1 MADISAEIAA
11 FRDAIYGEEVRG
23 SMISL
28 AEKLNDVSE
37 DTEATV
43 DSFETNITAAITAA
57 NEAAT
62 NANSKATAAN
72 TAASSANAA
81 ADGANAAADGANS
94 AAESATAQA
103 TAASN
108 LITQAQSAEQ
118 ARATAENERRTA
130 ETVRA
135 SAESARANAETN
147 RASNE
152 VTRQDNETARNSAEA
167 ARVTAESGRA
177 SNETQRNNAETN
189 RNVAETNRASAF
201 RAIQDAWQDMEQQV
215 LPPATTSTI
224 GGIIVG
230 DGLTVQSDGTLSFE
244 AGDVLTKSEAAET
257 YATITTV
264 EGKSDV
270 GHVHSTADLT
280 SGTLP
285 VNRGG
290 TGVTTA
296 AAERERLGLGSTTD
310 ALPVANGGTGA
321 TTKADA
327 RSSLDVV
334 ACSDQSAMNASLSS
348 LTAATQIWGIWANC
362 TNEANTEHSGNRVG
376 LLLYNDG
383 ILLYD
388 GSSRWKLSASTTT
401 TTTVASIIAAASGIS
416 ITDAQYAERNG
427 VAMLR
432 FVFKATSDK
441 SASFNI
447 GTVVSGKRPAIISY
461 GSFTSDKLTY
471 INVNTTGLV
480 TGYGTPTTN
489 TSYSVGFTYI
499 LA

>member
-11 FRDAIYGEEVRG
+11 FQNAVYGEEVRG

-28 AEKLNDVSE
+28 AEKLNDVTE

-81 ADGANAAADGANS
+81 ADGANAAASDANS

-108 LITQAQSAEQ
+108 LIAQAQSAEQ
-118 ARATAENERRTA
+118 ARVTAENERRTA
-130 ETVRA
+130 ETARA

-167 ARVTAESGRA
+167 TRVAAESGRA

-215 LPPATTSTI
+215 LPPATTSTL

-244 AGDVLTKSEAAET
+244 AGDVLTKAEAAET

-264 EGKSDV
+264 AGKSDV

-296 AAERERLGLGSTTD
+296 AAERERLGLGSTTG

-321 TTKADA
+321 TSAADA
-327 RSSLDVV
+327 
-334 ACSDQSAMNASLSS
+334 
-348 LTAATQIWGIWANC
+348 LTALGAASASDVTSLLADVAALTETTTLSGENAFTPASGFAINAC
-362 TNEANTEHSGNRVG
+362 TASKRAGSIALNLGVITNNELAANTNYTLGRLNEKLKPRVMVYVTAWREEISSKFYIETNG
-376 LLLYNDG
+376 DVHFQPTAKVTA
-383 ILLYD
+383 
-388 GSSRWKLSASTTT
+388 GSNTGWIR
-401 TTTVASIIAAASGIS
+401 
-416 ITDAQYAERNG
+416 
-427 VAMLR
+427 
-432 FVFKATSDK
+432 
-441 SASFNI
+441 
-447 GTVVSGKRPAIISY
+447 ISY
-461 GSFTSDKLTY
+461 MA
-471 INVNTTGLV
+471 NTL
-480 TGYGTPTTN
+480 
-489 TSYSVGFTYI
+489 
-499 LA
+499 

>member
-1 MADISAEIAA
+1 MADISAEIEA
-11 FRDAIYGEEVRG
+11 FQNAIYGEEVRG
-23 SMISL
+23 SMISVV
-28 AEKLNDVSE
+28 EKINDVVE

-57 NEAAT
+57 NEAAM
-62 NANSKATAAN
+62 NASSKATVAN

-81 ADGANAAADGANS
+81 ADVATSAASDANS
-94 AAESATAQA
+94 AAENATAKA

-108 LITQAQSAEQ
+108 LIAQAQSSEQ
-118 ARATAENERRTA
+118 ARVTAENERRTA
-130 ETVRA
+130 ETARA

-167 ARVTAESGRA
+167 TRVTAESGRA

-215 LPPATTSTI
+215 LPPATTSTL

-244 AGDVLTKSEAAET
+244 AGDVLTKAEAAET

-264 EGKSDV
+264 DGKSDV

-321 TTKADA
+321 ATASGA
-327 RSSLDVV
+327 LANLGAYSSSEVDTAIANL
-334 ACSDQSAMNASLSS
+334 QSAILNAQAL
-348 LTAATQIWGIWANC
+348 LGAIGTVPIANGGTGATTAAGAKAAI
-362 TNEANTEHSGNRVG
+362 V
-376 LLLYNDG
+376 DG
-383 ILLYD
+383 QALAPASVAATGAVS
-388 GSSRWKLSASTTT
+388 GSSISDGVGTLAQLRDRFTFGDDYTVHFYDTAAGALRLGLSAS
-401 TTTVASIIAAASGIS
+401 SSG
-416 ITDAQYAERNG
+416 QC
-427 VAMLR
+427 
-432 FVFKATSDK
+432 
-441 SASFNI
+441 NI
-447 GTVVSGKRPAIISY
+447 M
-461 GSFTSDKLTY
+461 FTR
-471 INVNTTGLV
+471 TGLTVNYKAPESSTWKTATLV
-480 TGYGTPTTN
+480 TW
-489 TSYSVGFTYI
+489 
-499 LA
+499 